1 MGTMHKHD
9 VHFDHFNPC
18 YSYCYHRKKKI
29 TNYIKQIWPSGSPAS
44 KFWNS
49 PEANKKLLQTVD
61 KLAKDEE
68 FSMSRLGLR
77 ANAITQI
84 IRKHMDEWRRKE
96 SEGLEATGKLNSS
109 LCSSESDTAI
119 DTSRE
124 STTDSE
130 DNKFEDYFNT
140 GKPWFFILSTFCT
153 FILLQNVPILIFF
166 QR

>member
-9 VHFDHFNPC
+9 VHFSHFNPC

-29 TNYIKQIWPSGSPAS
+29 TNYIKQIWPSGSPAP

-68 FSMSRLGLR
+68 FIMSRLGLR

-140 GKPWFFILSTFCT
+140 GKPWLFILSTFCT

>member
-1 MGTMHKHD
+1 M
-9 VHFDHFNPC
+9 
-18 YSYCYHRKKKI
+18 
-29 TNYIKQIWPSGSPAS
+29 
-44 KFWNS
+44 
-49 PEANKKLLQTVD
+49 D

-68 FSMSRLGLR
+68 FIMSRLGLR

-140 GKPWFFILSTFCT
+140 GKPWLFILSTFCT